1 MDFLRAHQ
9 LDIMLFLSGSCG
21 ILAIMTLMPR
31 FLSVRRRSILTAME
45 VSSMMMLIFDRLAY
59 IYRGNQSTLGGFMVR
74 LSNAMPYFLILL
86 NLLLITY
93 FIKDLLQN
101 EGQLKDLPNR
111 LRVCD
116 VSFVIGSALIVATQF
131 SGLYYTFDSSNNY
144 VRSPG
149 NILSY
154 VLPFLM
160 VVILESVLM
169 EHRDRLKR
177 SFAYTLEA
185 SIMLRLIDNG
195 TADELTHGL

>member
-1 MDFLRAHQ
+1 
-9 LDIMLFLSGSCG
+9 
-21 ILAIMTLMPR
+21 
-31 FLSVRRRSILTAME
+31 
-45 VSSMMMLIFDRLAY
+45 
-59 IYRGNQSTLGGFMVR
+59 MVR

-101 EGQLKDLPNR
+101 EGQLKDPPKR
-111 LRVCD
+111 LRICD

-131 SGLYYTFDSSNNY
+131 TGLYYAFDSSNNY

-154 VLPFLM
+154 IPPFLM

-185 SIMLRLIDNG
+185 SILLPSIAAIIQYLNYGISLTSITMVIVVNVFFVYAL
-195 TADELTHGL
+195 TALGAE